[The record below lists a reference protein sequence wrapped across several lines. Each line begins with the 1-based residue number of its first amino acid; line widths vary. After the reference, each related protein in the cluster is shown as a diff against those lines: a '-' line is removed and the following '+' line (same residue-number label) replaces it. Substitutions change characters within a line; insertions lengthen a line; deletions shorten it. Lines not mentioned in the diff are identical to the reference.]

1 MVEKI
6 PSNQL
11 RCRYVSKYMQVKEK
25 ITLTPNDANKLYLSL
40 NKSKK
45 FLPKPYFSYICND
58 HKYVLV

>member
-1 MVEKI
+1 M

-45 FLPKPYFSYICND
+45 FLPKSYFSYICIE
-58 HKYVLV
+58 H